1 MNLVRTATRPQGS
14 IMNALETITRT
25 TKTTSSTKT
34 ISRPSVPSTPVQ
46 RERMARTALRQAR
59 ASACNRTLLEMCAVQ
74 ETLTDYLRRLTRLR
88 RWLNVN
94 LHSPATVGDLD
105 NLLPVY
111 FTELFN
117 AGLSVGEGSKTLA
130 AVLHF
135 WPHGRHQLPRA
146 WRAIK
151 GWNKLAPMRTRSPM
165 PWLALM
171 CCIGAALHQGLV
183 DLAVAMLLQFVC
195 YLRPNE
201 LLSLTPECFASPSTH
216 SRSTKC
222 GWGLVLRPFEQGRAA
237 KSGEFDE
244 AVMID
249 RPDLPAL
256 NLFCSVLQKRAP
268 KRSVWNFTQTEYAQH
283 LRKLLAKS
291 QLEHMGLDAY
301 ALRHGGASAD
311 RLDNR
316 RSLAAVKRRGRW
328 RADTSLR
335 RYEKSTIVLKQVER
349 MGTSALEY
357 GKLVDMK
364 LNKLLLRQMRSPR
377 PPSCQAV

>member
-1 MNLVRTATRPQGS
+1 M
-14 IMNALETITRT
+14 
-25 TKTTSSTKT
+25 
-34 ISRPSVPSTPVQ
+34 
-46 RERMARTALRQAR
+46 
-59 ASACNRTLLEMCAVQ
+59 
-74 ETLTDYLRRLTRLR
+74 
-88 RWLNVN
+88 
-94 LHSPATVGDLD
+94 D

-151 GWNKLAPMRTRSPM
+151 GWTKLAPMRTRSPM

-171 CCIGAALHQGLV
+171 CGIGAALHQGSV
-183 DLAVAMLLQFVC
+183 DLAMAMLLQFVC
-195 YLRPNE
+195 YLRANE

-256 NLFCSVLQKRAP
+256 DLFCSALQKRAP
-268 KRSVWNFTQTEYAQH
+268 RRPVWSFTQTEYSQY
-283 LRKLLAKS
+283 LRKFLANS

-316 RSLAAVKRRGRW
+316 RSLAAVKSRGRW

-349 MGTSALEY
+349 MGMAALEY
-357 GKLVDMK
+357 GKLVDTK
-364 LNKLLLRQMRSPR
+364 LNKLLLGQMRSPR
-377 PPSCQAV
+377 PPSWPAV